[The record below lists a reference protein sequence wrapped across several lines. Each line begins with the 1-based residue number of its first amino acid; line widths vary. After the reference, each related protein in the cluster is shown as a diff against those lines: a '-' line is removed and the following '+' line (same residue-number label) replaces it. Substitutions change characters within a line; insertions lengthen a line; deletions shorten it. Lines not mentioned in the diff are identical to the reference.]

1 VSFIVAVMLNACC
14 GFAGVSFFQKV
25 SFGATESQLMILI
38 IYDTIVT
45 GMSQ

>member
-25 SFGATESQLMILI
+25 SFGATESQVDDFDFYMTLL
-38 IYDTIVT
+38 
-45 GMSQ
+45 